1 MEDTSTND
9 PDPSR
14 EPFSLNNLDM
24 SLLTTTANLY
34 INDNN
39 HGPTLRSQFPDV
51 GLDLGLEP
59 WTPNL
64 GRIHDPDQDIPWTG
78 PIGFH
83 DGSAQ
88 IQLYLDYGE
97 LLASL
102 DIHRGPGTVG
112 SGPGVLLSKG
122 PMLHNV
128 PVPTDEIGSTRE
140 LPSTTVYSTTQ
151 EHSGL
156 SLSFISRGP
165 SQCYPLLHNGYTSHK
180 SSILS
185 SGNSVNSVK
194 EEQSAEAAPSGATN
208 DRQVQAGAGTRP
220 THARSGESGA
230 TDLNFNAGE
239 MFFDLDMHNVQP
251 RRLRKKTTQEKES
264 CLRVRRLGGACEKH
278 KLAKKAVSFAFYVQ
292 LRSSSDPTSLVSLP
306 ERTRYFK
313 LTIAELRF

>member
-14 EPFSLNNLDM
+14 EPFSLNDLDM
-24 SLLTTTANLY
+24 PLLTTTANLY

-39 HGPTLRSQFPDV
+39 HGPSPRSQYPDA
-51 GLDLGLEP
+51 GQDLGLDP
-59 WTPNL
+59 WTPAL
-64 GRIHDPDQDIPWTG
+64 GRIHDPDQDIPCLR
-78 PIGFH
+78 PISFH

-102 DIHRGPGTVG
+102 DIHRDPGAFG
-112 SGPGVLLSKG
+112 SGQGILLSKG
-122 PMLHNV
+122 PVLHNV
-128 PVPTDEIGSTRE
+128 PIPMDEIGSTPE
-140 LPSTTVYSTTQ
+140 LPPTTVYPTTQ

-165 SQCYPLLHNGYTSHK
+165 SQCYPLPSQCYPLVHNGYTSHK
-180 SSILS
+180 SSIPS
-185 SGNSVNSVK
+185 KSGSSVK
-194 EEQSAEAAPSGATN
+194 EEQSADAAPSGATD
-208 DRQVQAGAGTRP
+208 DRQIRTSNSQAGAGTRP
-220 THARSGESGA
+220 AHAHSGESGA
-230 TDLNFNAGE
+230 TGLNFNAGE

-278 KLAKKAVSFAFYVQ
+278 KLAKKAVSFAFCVQ
-292 LRSSSDPTSLVSLP
+292 L
-306 ERTRYFK
+306 
-313 LTIAELRF
+313 